1 MARQRADAKLTELTE
16 SLLDLSGY
24 AALSEE
30 LRAVLPKRS
39 EGNEVSASVAGD
51 PVEELCDVLS
61 IIFDLADDRL
71 SKLTTHDTPSRYSAH
86 ITDSPASVNL
96 SIAGDCSPFRGGDE
110 AKGMEA
116 KIFLRDD
123 LATLRERVRRDAELV
138 AEKERQLRAA
148 EEEANEW
155 REEIWRREE
164 AWGNER
170 AALAKNSQDAADEI
184 EYDPPPP
191 QIGSSVLFLLKLNFP
206 SFYSLRHLRAA
217 VSSLT
222 EELTEAI
229 LGARSSQDSRE
240 ASLKVQ
246 VKELRE
252 DLLELQADVAAL
264 E

>member
-184 EYDPPPP
+184 EYDPPPANWLFCLV
-191 QIGSSVLFLLKLNFP
+191 SVETQFPIVLLFKAFTCGGLVANRGANRSDFRGKKLP
-206 SFYSLRHLRAA
+206 RL
-217 VSSLT
+217 
-222 EELTEAI
+222 
-229 LGARSSQDSRE
+229 ARS
-240 ASLKVQ
+240 VP
-246 VKELRE
+246 
-252 DLLELQADVAAL
+252 
-264 E
+264 